1 MTLSILE
8 SGTGPNRQ
16 NPHCGPGHAASS
28 APVPKLLQRIL
39 PGMVARGHGIDALCH
54 YLDLARTVLLDLLVE
69 LDLPMPHDRPL
80 RKPGGRNPW
89 SFADTTLFIV
99 LWMAG
104 WHAESLG
111 QRFGRSAGSARYK
124 ARHLG
129 LPRRDRKL
137 VFRPPRP
144 GEDLPGG
151 ILQGLR
157 PEPTPSR
164 HGAGQQGSAV
174 RTTPDRSHDPDA
186 EASLLREQQDPAGYG
201 SYSYSFSTSLSALD
215 AFGTVT
221 CTTLQFP
228 AFPHADLFGPTPVGT
243 PPAHKPKRHQVE
255 WTRERD
261 QELAQRWWA
270 RQHYKAI
277 AREMGISPSAVHSR
291 RLRLELPSFNTLQ
304 DLAFMRPDD
313 LVEEFDPS
321 VVATH
326 IAAANYY
333 ERKCN
338 KSLSE
343 GKVFWFWTPRRNGS
357 IVSQEHER
365 LRKRRESRPT
375 ARPRRSSEPNV
386 PLLFVSDLWRD
397 AGAEPV
403 PHSASL
409 PARFAPHGAILG
421 A

>member
-1 MTLSILE
+1 MLVLTSLSKTSPKCQRPRCE
-8 SGTGPNRQ
+8 PD
-16 NPHCGPGHAASS
+16 NPRSP
-28 APVPKLLQRIL
+28 APTPHLLQRIL
-39 PGMVARGHGIDALCH
+39 PGMAARGHGIEALCL
-54 YLDLARTVLLDLLVE
+54 YLDLARTALLDLLVE
-69 LDLPMPHDRPL
+69 LDLPAPHDRPL

-89 SFADTTLFIV
+89 TLADTTLFIV

-104 WHAESLG
+104 WHTESLG
-111 QRFGRSAGSARYK
+111 ERFRRSPGSSRYK

-157 PEPTPSR
+157 SEPAPTER
-164 HGAGQQGSAV
+164 GAGLQGSSV
-174 RTTPDRSHDPDA
+174 RTTSDRSDDPDA
-186 EASLLREQQDPAGYG
+186 QASALWEQQDPAGFG
-201 SYSYSFSTSLSALD
+201 SYSYSYSTSFSALD

-221 CTTLQFP
+221 ATFLPFP
-228 AFPHADLFGPTPVGT
+228 TVPDADLFGPTPVGT

-270 RQHYKAI
+270 RQHYKGI
-277 AREMGISPSAVHSR
+277 ARDMGISPSAVHSR
-291 RLRLELPSFNTLQ
+291 RARLELPSFNKLQ

-343 GKVFWFWTPRRNGS
+343 GKIFWFWTPRRNGS
-357 IVSQEHER
+357 RVSQEHER
-365 LRKRRESRPT
+365 LEKRRNSRPA
-375 ARPRRSSEPNV
+375 ARPRRSSKPTV
-386 PLLFVSDLWRD
+386 PLLLVSHLWQD
-397 AGAEPV
+397 VGTEPV
-403 PHSASL
+403 PSPASL
-409 PARFAPHGAILG
+409 PAPFAPHPAMMGA
-421 A
+421 

>member
-1 MTLSILE
+1 MALSILE
-8 SGTGPNRQ
+8 PGTGSNRQ
-16 NPHCGPGHAASS
+16 SPHCGPDHASS
-28 APVPKLLQRIL
+28 SAAIARLLQRIL
-39 PGMVARGHGIDALCH
+39 PSMVARGHGIDALCL
-54 YLDLARTVLLDLLVE
+54 YLDLTRTVVLDLLIE
-69 LDLPMPHDRPL
+69 LDLPTPHDRPL

-89 SFADTTLFIV
+89 TFADTTLFIV

-111 QRFGRSAGSARYK
+111 ERFGRSGGSSHYK

-144 GEDLPGG
+144 GEDRPGA

-157 PEPTPSR
+157 PEPAPSR
-164 HGAGQQGSAV
+164 HGAGPQGYAV
-174 RTTPDRSHDPDA
+174 RTTPDRPHDPDA
-186 EASLLREQQDPAGYG
+186 DATAVWEQKGPAGSG
-201 SYSYSFSTSLSALD
+201 SCSYSFSTNFSTPGAI
-215 AFGTVT
+215 GTATAPFLPVPT
-221 CTTLQFP
+221 VP
-228 AFPHADLFGPTPVGT
+228 DADLFGPTPVGT

-291 RLRLELPSFNTLQ
+291 RLRLELPSFNRLR

-326 IAAANYY
+326 IAAANYH

-338 KSLSE
+338 RSLSE

-365 LRKRRESRPT
+365 LRKRRESRPA
-375 ARPRRSSEPNV
+375 ARPRRSSKPNV
-386 PLLFVSDLWRD
+386 PLLFVSHLWQD
-397 AGAEPV
+397 AAAEPV
-403 PHSASL
+403 PHPASL
-409 PARFAPHGAILG
+409 PTPFAPHVAMMGA
-421 A
+421 

>member
-1 MTLSILE
+1 
-8 SGTGPNRQ
+8 
-16 NPHCGPGHAASS
+16 
-28 APVPKLLQRIL
+28 
-39 PGMVARGHGIDALCH
+39 MVARGHGIDALCL
-54 YLDLARTVLLDLLVE
+54 YLGIARTALLDLLVE
-69 LDLPMPHDRPL
+69 LDLPTTHDRPM

-89 SFADTTLFIV
+89 SFADTTLFVV

-111 QRFGRSAGSARYK
+111 ERFGRSRGSSYYK

-144 GEDLPGG
+144 GGDLPGA
-151 ILQGLR
+151 ILQGLC
-157 PEPTPSR
+157 PEPAPTERDSGR
-164 HGAGQQGSAV
+164 QGSAV
-174 RTTPDRSHDPDA
+174 RTTPNDPDA
-186 EASLLREQQDPAGYG
+186 EPTAAWEWEGLATYG
-201 SYSYSFSTSLSALD
+201 SCSCSTIISGLESPVSTPA
-215 AFGTVT
+215 T
-221 CTTLQFP
+221 CLPLPTP
-228 AFPHADLFGPTPVGT
+228 SNADLFGPTPVGM
-243 PPAHKPKRHQVE
+243 PPVRKPKRHQVE

-291 RLRLELPSFNTLQ
+291 RLRLELPSFNRLR

-313 LVEEFDPS
+313 LVQEFDPS

-326 IAAANYY
+326 IAAANYH
-333 ERKCN
+333 ERRCN
-338 KSLSE
+338 RSLSE

-357 IVSQEHER
+357 IVSEEHER
-365 LRKRRESRPT
+365 LRKRRESRPA
-375 ARPRRSSEPNV
+375 ARPRRSSKPDV

-403 PHSASL
+403 PHPASL
-409 PARFAPHGAILG
+409 PTPFAPHGAMSG